1 MSIIYDRALNA
12 SVKAKEI
19 ILNLGPK
26 LNTFS
31 VFDIKFHSKASKAV
45 SNSSKRTFSL
55 FVYQFRI
62 RCNRS
67 FSNFNSQMS
76 LFVIMQFSKMKK
88 YFFGFCLV
96 LCLGKSLI
104 SSLAQVSSITIGKDY
119 LKVWLISMR
128 ESKERKTEGVG
139 YPLYDNGMEKGLEK

>member
-12 SVKAKEI
+12 TVKAREI

-31 VFDIKFHSKASKAV
+31 VFDIKFHSKVSKAV

-67 FSNFNSQMS
+67 FSNFNSRMS
-76 LFVIMQFSKMKK
+76 FFCHNAIFQDEEIFLWFLPCFMPWQVADIFTCIGVK
-88 YFFGFCLV
+88 Y
-96 LCLGKSLI
+96 
-104 SSLAQVSSITIGKDY
+104 DY
-119 LKVWLISMR
+119 W
-128 ESKERKTEGVG
+128 
-139 YPLYDNGMEKGLEK
+139 KGLFESVVNQHARVKGKKD